1 MSKIVLII
9 MALALASASAKG
21 IDVDF
26 SSSNDVSINID
37 TSGAILDY
45 NDNLWINGE
54 IWNGEKTWM
63 DQEGTI
69 FNETWSMGKL
79 HEKKIVWINGT
90 QVIILGD

>member
-1 MSKIVLII
+1 MKFLITLI
-9 MALALASASAKG
+9 MALALASASAEG

-26 SSSNDVSINID
+26 SSSNGITVD
-37 TSGAILDY
+37 TSELFLDY
-45 NDNLWINGE
+45 DDTLYINGE

-90 QVIILGD
+90 QVITLGD

>member
-1 MSKIVLII
+1 MKFLITLLI
-9 MALALASASAKG
+9 ALTLASASA

-45 NDNLWINGE
+45 NDNLWINGK

-90 QVIILGD
+90 QVITIGD

>member
-1 MSKIVLII
+1 MSKILLVLI
-9 MALALASASAKG
+9 ALALASASARS

-26 SSSNDVSINID
+26 SSSDVSINID

-54 IWNGEKTWM
+54 IWNGEKSWM
-63 DQEGTI
+63 NQEGTI

-90 QVIILGD
+90 QVITLGD